1 MLYNQYM
8 RLYLSSYKFG
18 EHTDELVRLAG
29 KNKRVAVIMNAV
41 DFGDP
46 DRAAL
51 SLDKQVTELRSL
63 GFEAEKL
70 DLREYFSKSG
80 LLEERMAHYAM
91 VWVHGGN
98 SFLLK
103 RAYEQSGFDKIL
115 KKLLDEDEIIYAG
128 FSAAIVVITPTLRG
142 IEIVDDP
149 NVVPEPYKKEIDLN
163 GLGIIDY
170 VVAVHYKSD
179 HPESEQVDK
188 YVAYCEKEGI
198 PYKTLKDGE
207 VIVVDGDTEKVLS

>member
-18 EHTDELVRLAG
+18 EYTDELVRLVG
-29 KNKRVAVIMNAV
+29 KNKRAAVIMNAV

-51 SLDKQVTELRSL
+51 SLDKQTTELRSL

-70 DLREYFSKSG
+70 DFREYFGKSE
-80 LLEERMAHYAM
+80 LLEKRMAQYGI

-98 SFLLK
+98 AFLLK

-115 KKLLDEDEIIYAG
+115 KRLLDEDKVVYAG

-149 NVVPEPYKKEIDLN
+149 SVVPKPYKKEIDLN

-179 HPESEQVDK
+179 HPESAQVDK
-188 YVAYCEKEGI
+188 YIEYCEKENI

-207 VIVVDGDTEKVLS
+207 VIIIDGDTEKVLS